1 MKINKSSFH
10 HSIPSTDNSSSTQD
24 GDLTMTDLQRTVITT
39 LYSITILVALTGNIL
54 IIFIVSKRSET
65 RALTGFLFVNM
76 AAADLLVTVLVM
88 PMSVT
93 IPYTKMKWL
102 SGVIGEITCKVVFYS
117 FFGSLS
123 ASIFSLTFLAVDRYL
138 GVVLPFNRFPRLR
151 NVKFVIAV
159 IWLVSMILMIP
170 AAIVYKI
177 DEGNGKV
184 QCTPVHGFE
193 DLFGHFQ
200 KGVTFFYTYL
210 FLLIYFIPLL
220 LISLLYGLVS
230 RKLWHTKMHYRL
242 SSGQDIAKR
251 RKASKKIVRTLVIVT
266 AAFAACWLPAQA
278 YHLIWAFNL
287 KLHFSLPEYV
297 MYVCLW
303 FGHANSALNP
313 WLYMLLTDKFR
324 TALRDVVRGR
334 YCGYQ
339 SKCKSYM
346 VRENIAMGRLI
357 PRFHNNEQQ
366 NVSELEPE

>member
-1 MKINKSSFH
+1 
-10 HSIPSTDNSSSTQD
+10 
-24 GDLTMTDLQRTVITT
+24 MTYLQRTVITT
-39 LYSITILVALTGNIL
+39 LYSVTILVALTGNIL
-54 IIFIVSKRSET
+54 VIFIVSKRPET
-65 RALTGFLFVNM
+65 RSLTGFLFVNM

-88 PMSVT
+88 PISVAS
-93 IPYTKMKWL
+93 PYTKMKWQ

-117 FFGSLS
+117 FCVSIS

-170 AAIVYKI
+170 AAIVHTI
-177 DEGNGKV
+177 DESKGEV
-184 QCTPVHGFE
+184 QCTPVAGFQ
-193 DLFGHFQ
+193 DLFGHFR
-200 KGVTFFYTYL
+200 KSVTFYYTYL
-210 FLLIYFIPLL
+210 FFLIYFIPLL

-230 RKLWHTKMHYRL
+230 RKLWRSKMQYRL
-242 SSGQDIAKR
+242 SSAKDIGKR
-251 RKASKKIVRTLVIVT
+251 HKASKKIVRTLVIVT
-266 AAFAACWLPAQA
+266 AAFAACWLPAQS

-287 KLHFSLPEYV
+287 ELHFSLPKYV

-303 FGHANSALNP
+303 SGHANSALNP

-324 TALRDVVRGR
+324 TTLRDVVRGR

-346 VRENIAMGRLI
+346 VRENIVMGRLI
-357 PRFHNNEQQ
+357 PDCHNNEQQ
-366 NVSELEPE
+366 NINELEPQ